1 MQKQRLNYTRIHDRC
16 AIIKLKVVET
26 SPKKHFKILVQ
37 PRFVYVYV
45 NKQADVIPPR
55 NGSVFSMEVEVP
67 RLLGTEIA
75 WAVMGPKRNRLK
87 QMYYLFKRKFVKNG
101 PR

>member
-26 SPKKHFKILVQ
+26 PQKTLILVQ
-37 PRFVYVYV
+37 PRLLYVYV
-45 NKQADVIPPR
+45 NKQADDIPPR

-87 QMYYLFKRKFVKNG
+87 QMYYLFKRQFEKK
-101 PR
+101 RT

>member
-1 MQKQRLNYTRIHDRC
+1 MYMTICQ
-16 AIIKLKVVET
+16 
-26 SPKKHFKILVQ
+26 
-37 PRFVYVYV
+37 
-45 NKQADVIPPR
+45 QASRRHSPR

-67 RLLGTEIA
+67 RLLGTKIA

-87 QMYYLFKRKFVKNG
+87 QMYYLFKRKFLKNG